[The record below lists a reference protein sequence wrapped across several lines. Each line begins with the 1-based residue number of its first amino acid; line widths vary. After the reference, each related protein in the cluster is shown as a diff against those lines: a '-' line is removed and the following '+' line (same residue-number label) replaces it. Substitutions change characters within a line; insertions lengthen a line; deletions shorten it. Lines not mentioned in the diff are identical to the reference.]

1 MNKKTI
7 LVAGLG
13 LIGGSLAKGMAL
25 VNDHHVIG
33 YDIDEDTLQFAIENG
48 IVHEVTRNFKE
59 SAKTADMIF
68 LASPITATI
77 KLLEELDETTFDHN
91 IIVTDASSVKGSIL
105 DAAASLT
112 NENLIFIGGHPM
124 AGSHKKGVQAA
135 KTHLF
140 ENAIYV
146 LTPGPRC
153 QDEHIDQVKEAL
165 ENTRSHFIIL
175 DSEEHD
181 EMTGIISH
189 FPHLV
194 ASSLVHQASKWQ
206 KKHPYLRELAAGGF
220 RDITRIAS
228 SNPYLWQDI
237 FHHNQDKMALMLDNS
252 ISEMTRLKEMI
263 QRNEKDEMITY
274 LQEAKNYR
282 DGLGTK
288 EKGALRSFFDIFVDI
303 RDQTGAIAR
312 VVQLLSEKGINLTN
326 IRILEIR
333 EGIMGALR
341 LSLGSKEEQNL
352 ACDILKEH
360 EYDIM
365 IEI

>member
-1 MNKKTI
+1 MSKKTI

-33 YDIDEDTLQFAIENG
+33 FDIDHETLDFALENG
-48 IVHEVTRNFKE
+48 IIHEISNDFAS
-59 SAKTADMIF
+59 SAQEADMIF

-77 KLLEELDETTFDHN
+77 SLLQELDDLEYDHEV
-91 IIVTDASSVKGSIL
+91 IVSDASSVKGAIL
-105 DAAASLT
+105 DAAAKL
-112 NENLIFIGGHPM
+112 ENKHLIFIGGHPM
-124 AGSHKKGVQAA
+124 AGSHKKGIQAA
-135 KTHLF
+135 KSHLF

-146 LTPGPRC
+146 LTPGLHS
-153 QDEHIDQVKEAL
+153 EEKHVEAIKAAL
-165 ENTRSHFIIL
+165 VNTRSHFVTL
-175 DSEEHD
+175 DPQEHD

-194 ASSLVHQASKWQ
+194 ASSLVQQASKWQ
-206 KKHPYLRELAAGGF
+206 AKHPYLPELAAGGF

-237 FHHNQDKMALMLDNS
+237 FHHNRDKLTLMLEDS
-252 ISEMTRLKEMI
+252 I
-263 QRNEKDEMITY
+263 DEMNYLKQLITEGRKDDMISY
-274 LQEAKNYR
+274 LQEAKDYR
-282 DGLGTK
+282 DGLKAK
-288 EKGALRSFFDIFVDI
+288 EKGAIPSFFDIYVDI
-303 RDQTGAIAR
+303 RDQKGAIAK
-312 VVQLLSEKGINLTN
+312 VVQLLAEKGINLTN

-341 LSLGSKEEQNL
+341 LSFGSQREHAQ
-352 ACDILKEH
+352 ACEVLKAY

-365 IEI
+365 VEI

>member
-1 MNKKTI
+1 MDKKTI

-33 YDIDEDTLQFAIENG
+33 YDISEETLQFAIENG
-48 IVHEVTRNFKE
+48 IIHEIAEDFEE
-59 SAKTADMIF
+59 SAKKADMIF

-77 KLLEELDETTFDHN
+77 KLLKKLDDTTFDHD
-91 IIVTDASSVKGSIL
+91 IIVSDASSVKGSIL
-105 DAAASLT
+105 DTAAALK
-112 NENLIFIGGHPM
+112 NEHLIFVGGHPM

-146 LTPGPRC
+146 LTPGLRC
-153 QDEHIDQVKEAL
+153 EEAHLEQVKAVL
-165 ENTRSHFIIL
+165 VNTRSHFIIL

-206 KKHPYLRELAAGGF
+206 EKHPYLRELAAGGF

-237 FHHNQDKMALMLDNS
+237 FHHNQEKMALMLDNS

-263 QRNEKDEMITY
+263 QRNEKDEMINY

-282 DGLGTK
+282 DGLGSK

-303 RDQTGAIAR
+303 RDQTGAIAK

-341 LSLGSKEEQNL
+341 ISLGSKEEQSQ
-352 ACDILKEH
+352 AYDILKEN

-365 IEI
+365 VEI